1 MQAGEGDVADE
12 KAASGARAAGML
24 GRGPAWASIL
34 HGASGQLGP
43 GARLSLHHTQTCEV
57 GSASSLTLVSSV
69 GTQHPQKRVISAKP
83 PFPSPTGQR

>member
-1 MQAGEGDVADE
+1 MQAGEGDVADV

-43 GARLSLHHTQTCEV
+43 GGYCWSQSLVCV
-57 GSASSLTLVSSV
+57 CVCV
-69 GTQHPQKRVISAKP
+69 CV
-83 PFPSPTGQR
+83 